1 MECFSAL
8 FYLMITE
15 ANAVQIFQITLE
27 NVIWKRR
34 IARSVLLLT
43 SFCFQLILFNCN
55 KMLTKTFNFGM
66 NSLRNF
72 FIKVREL
79 TEGITEMG
87 YALFANK
94 KLLLDYRLNYYQL
107 LQTMKQNHQYNLA
120 TQQLGL
126 EQQKSSL
133 GSSQALEL
141 AGFYEDLSK
150 ADSSER
156 ESIQAKIESTKQ
168 VHVSELDAIAQEIYK
183 IAVEEQGVEMEI
195 KRLDTQV
202 TATQKDLEAVEEAEG
217 DAINR
222 ATPKYK
228 GL

>member
-1 MECFSAL
+1 
-8 FYLMITE
+8 
-15 ANAVQIFQITLE
+15 
-27 NVIWKRR
+27 
-34 IARSVLLLT
+34 
-43 SFCFQLILFNCN
+43 
-55 KMLTKTFNFGM
+55 M
-66 NSLRNF
+66 NSFRKF

-107 LQTMKQNHQYNLA
+107 MQTMKQNQQYKLA
-120 TQQLGL
+120 TEQLGL
-126 EQQKSSL
+126 EQQKSSI
-133 GSSQALEL
+133 GSGQALEL
-141 AGFYEDLSK
+141 SKLYNQLSK
-150 ADSSER
+150 TTDSNQRATINDEINEMKLIH
-156 ESIQAKIESTKQ
+156 ESQ
-168 VHVSELDAIAQEIYK
+168 LDEIAQELYK
-183 IAVEEQGVEMEI
+183 IAVEEQGVEMEV

-202 TATQKDLEAVEEAEG
+202 TVTQKDLEAVEEAEG